1 MKQLEEWEVGLV
13 RVLSQPLPLTP
24 HPFAEIAER
33 AGISEERVLERLRA
47 WSADGT
53 IRRLGARVNHRS
65 LGYAANGM
73 SVWDVPTEEV
83 EEAAGYM
90 TRQSEVSHCYL
101 RPRHP
106 SWPHNL
112 YAMIHGE
119 TEEEVHAVA
128 ARIAR
133 HTGLDSYR
141 VLFSSRELKKSV
153 PRYFAEEESAT
164 GDVQA

>member
-1 MKQLEEWEVGLV
+1 MKPFEAWEVRLV
-13 RVLSQPLPLTP
+13 RLLSQPLPLTP
-24 HPFAEIAER
+24 RPFAAMAEQV
-33 AGISEERVLERLRA
+33 GVSEAQVLERLRT

-53 IRRLGARVNHRS
+53 IRRFGARVNHRS

-73 SVWDVPTEEV
+73 SVWDVPEEEV

-90 TRQSEVSHCYL
+90 ARQPEVSHCYL

-119 TEEEVHAVA
+119 SEEQVNAVA
-128 ARIAR
+128 QRIAT
-133 HTGLDSYR
+133 HTGLGSYR
-141 VLFSSRELKKSV
+141 VLFSSRELKKSA
-153 PRYFAEEESAT
+153 PRYFAEQQR
-164 GDVQA
+164 GDVKE